1 MNFKRTKINCVSF
14 LTIFFNFYYQIEIAN
29 LQKEVQEKHQLLCQA
44 VKAMELE
51 EEEHK
56 KYVSSK
62 EEQLN
67 MCQQELEDLRL
78 QLQVINLKFS

>member
-1 MNFKRTKINCVSF
+1 MEVT
-14 LTIFFNFYYQIEIAN
+14 N
-29 LQKEVQEKHQLLCQA
+29 LQKEVQSKHDLLCQA

-56 KYVSSK
+56 KSLCSK

-67 MCQQELEDLRL
+67 MCQRELEDLRL
-78 QLQVINLKFS
+78 QLQVCCIVSINVLYILHQQIDSIVKIVTQCIK

>member
-1 MNFKRTKINCVSF
+1 
-14 LTIFFNFYYQIEIAN
+14 
-29 LQKEVQEKHQLLCQA
+29 
-44 VKAMELE
+44 MELE

-62 EEQLN
+62 DEQLN

-78 QLQVINLKFS
+78 QLQVIKKYFLQLYY